1 MRANA
6 AGPAYAATQLKY
18 VFFGNGTRN
27 CGPAEYT
34 PSTMPVTFG
43 HSAAAGANSVAAYD
57 SFRPNI
63 AQYFSS
69 TGPVTIYFDTNNN
82 RLATP
87 QVRLKPDVAA
97 ANGVNKTFFPLSNIP
112 AQARTVCDS
121 DTF

>member
-1 MRANA
+1 
-6 AGPAYAATQLKY
+6 
-18 VFFGNGTRN
+18 
-27 CGPAEYT
+27 
-34 PSTMPVTFG
+34 MPVTFG

-82 RLATP
+82 RLTTP

-97 ANGVNKTFFPLSNIP
+97 ANGVNNTFFPLGNIP
-112 AQARTVCDS
+112 VEADS
-121 DTF
+121 TYDPDTFPNFLRNKCGLLLTLQRSPRL